1 MLFELFRRRIG
12 YLRKE
17 LKERMVTE
25 QRERTIKLIQEAAAD
40 QYGAHI
46 KQNIIKNK
54 ARIIELQNRE
64 ILLREG
70 IIIEQEKRLENVKQ
84 SKAIMENINN
94 QYMQLLRSLE
104 DKEYILLQLKT
115 ENNEIIEQEFTC
127 RVKEKEIAKLRQ
139 QNTSLQNHIEE
150 EIILMQTKYLK
161 VLY

>member
-1 MLFELFRRRIG
+1 
-12 YLRKE
+12 
-17 LKERMVTE
+17 MVTE